1 MGLGHRDPPRSPAG
15 DIWTQTPR
23 LFRGDVF
30 APDAGRRCRYVS
42 DPTCR
47 RLARGSPLHPST
59 PPPLH
64 RVRAWREWGQ
74 ERRKEGG
81 TLEVK
86 MGEEVGAE

>member
-1 MGLGHRDPPRSPAG
+1 MS
-15 DIWTQTPR
+15 QR
-23 LFRGDVF
+23 L
-30 APDAGRRCRYVS
+30 S
-42 DPTCR
+42 DTGEQA
-47 RLARGSPLHPST
+47 LNTDDPLHPST